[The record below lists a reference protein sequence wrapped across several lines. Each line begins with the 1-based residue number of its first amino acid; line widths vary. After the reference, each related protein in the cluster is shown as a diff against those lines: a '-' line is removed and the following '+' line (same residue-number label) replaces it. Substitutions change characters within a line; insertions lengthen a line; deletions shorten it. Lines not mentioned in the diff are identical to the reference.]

1 MRNFDN
7 AVFNREDNGI
17 RWITHDQV
25 TYDIIVQDYVN
36 TIKPAID
43 ILREKGILGSRAII
57 QAGGH
62 CGLYPLMFTEY
73 FKMVFTFE
81 PNALNFHCLVDNCQG
96 ENIIKMNLALGKEP
110 GKVRSVV
117 INPINTG
124 MNRVI
129 DAGDSEY
136 YVPIIPLDS
145 LGLTGIDMIE
155 LDLEELEYDALL
167 GARKTI
173 ETNKPV
179 LMIENSTDQ
188 IKEYLSELGY
198 SEWKK
203 INRLDSIFVLTEDL
217 EKLNDS

>member
-1 MRNFDN
+1 MRNYDDF
-7 AVFNREDNGI
+7 VVRREDNGLS
-17 RWITHDQV
+17 WIKQDQV
-25 TYDIIVQDYVN
+25 TFDIIVNDYN
-36 TIKPAID
+36 QTIQPALD
-43 ILREKGILGSRAII
+43 ILREKKILGSRAIV

-62 CGLYPLMFTEY
+62 CGVYPMLFTNY

-110 GKVRSVV
+110 GRVRSVIV
-117 INPINTG
+117 NPINTG
-124 MNRVI
+124 MNRVV

-145 LGLTGIDMIE
+145 LGLTDIDMIE
-155 LDLEELEYDALL
+155 LDLEELEYDALV
-167 GARKTI
+167 GARQTI
-173 ETNKPV
+173 ERNKPV
-179 LMIENSTDQ
+179 LMIENATDQ

-217 EKLNDS
+217 EKLHDS